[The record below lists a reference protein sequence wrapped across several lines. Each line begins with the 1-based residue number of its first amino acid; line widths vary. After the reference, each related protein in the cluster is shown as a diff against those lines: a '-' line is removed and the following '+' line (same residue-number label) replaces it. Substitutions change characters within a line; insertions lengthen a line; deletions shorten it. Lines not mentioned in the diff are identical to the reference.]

1 REEDGA
7 QSDTSGDSDEGGSA
21 SHRSLKPATE
31 DGNSAS
37 ASSAVGD
44 VQGDGDADNT
54 ASFEPSA
61 SKGDA
66 ETLLWPKDDSS
77 DWGSSSDSDVA
88 EGDAKKAGVK
98 KSLGTHSGVDARRVN
113 RDK

>member
-1 REEDGA
+1 M
-7 QSDTSGDSDEGGSA
+7 
-21 SHRSLKPATE
+21 
-31 DGNSAS
+31 
-37 ASSAVGD
+37 GD

-66 ETLLWPKDDSS
+66 ETLPWPKDDSS

-88 EGDAKKAGVK
+88 EGDAKKAAVK
-98 KSLGTHSGVDARRVN
+98 KSLGAHSGVDARRVN
-113 RDK
+113 RDKARAGGFLQDPGVLLPLQRVPSHRACISQ